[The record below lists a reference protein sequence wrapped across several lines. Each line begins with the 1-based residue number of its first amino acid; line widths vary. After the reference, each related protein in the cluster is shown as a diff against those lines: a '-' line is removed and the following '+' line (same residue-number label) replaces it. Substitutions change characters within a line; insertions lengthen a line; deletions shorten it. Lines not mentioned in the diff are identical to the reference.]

1 MTTEKKLRVFAS
13 WCLDYSE
20 YSCYESHTD
29 LQRALIDNRVETIQQ
44 IGNMLNEI
52 LNSDTL
58 DLNEEIKKVKSNYP
72 LKQFEFSLKEK
83 PKY

>member
-13 WCLDYSE
+13 WCLNYKEPS
-20 YSCYESHTD
+20 YFTGTLES
-29 LQRALIDNRVETIQQ
+29 ALLNCQVETINK
-44 IGNMLNEI
+44 IGDMLDEI

-58 DLNEEIKKVKSNYP
+58 DLNEEIKNAKTNYP
-72 LKQFEFSLKEK
+72 LKQFDFSLKEK